1 MHTSRPHGFSLLEA
15 IVAIGVLLFGV
26 VTLISLNTTSLIGEQ
41 VITAELQASNLARE
55 GLEVVRAQRD
65 SNWLAMDASAT
76 SGVSWNSGLVGTG
89 NDYTAVVSVDPTA
102 LALLDFTPNVHH
114 DLCSGAGPGTY
125 DCTAVWRD
133 PVTGLLVQGGDEI
146 APSFDPTVMEQQDF
160 SRLVLLYP
168 ICRSSVDEQDEQ
180 VITSGSCSV
189 GTEQVGIDVV
199 VEVQYPAR
207 GQTGT
212 ATLEE
217 HLYDWK

>member
-1 MHTSRPHGFSLLEA
+1 MQTPRPQGFSLLEA
-15 IVAIGVLLFGV
+15 IVATGVLLFGV
-26 VTLISLNTTSLIGEQ
+26 VALISLNTSSLIGEQ

-55 GLEVVRAQRD
+55 ALEVVRSQRD
-65 SNWLAMDASAT
+65 SNWLVMDANAF
-76 SGVSWNSGLVGTG
+76 SGVAWNSGLVGTG

-102 LALLDFTPNVHH
+102 LALLDFTPNAHH
-114 DLCSGAGPGTY
+114 DTCVGAASATY

-133 PVTGLLVQGGDEI
+133 PVTGLLVQGGDDT
-146 APSFDPTVMEQQDF
+146 APSFDPTVMEQQKF
-160 SRLVLLYP
+160 SRLVFLYP

-180 VITSGSCSV
+180 VVTSGTCIV

-217 HLYDWK
+217 YLYDWK